1 MGRYV
6 AQGLSNL
13 DKETGQG
20 LPALDWT
27 YGAHGVVVDV
37 DPETGE
43 FDVLTIAS
51 VFDVGRVINPEI
63 TRGQC
68 VGGMVQGLGTA
79 LCEGYIYDQQGRLL
93 NASFTDNKI
102 PTARDI
108 PDRIESLAVETA
120 QLDGPFGA
128 RGVGEHPMI
137 SVAPAIGNAIQH
149 ATGAELMHMPMR
161 FEDVW
166 RALRAKE
173 PIDNWITKTPVGS
186 CRSDLPG
193 GNGPA
198 LTMGVRP
205 ALVTR

>member
-43 FDVLTIAS
+43 FDVLKIAS
-51 VFDVGRVINPEI
+51 VFDVGKVINPEI
-63 TRGQC
+63 VRGQC

-93 NASFTDNKI
+93 NPRSPTTRSRPRRTSPIGSRAWPWRRPSSTD
-102 PTARDI
+102 R
-108 PDRIESLAVETA
+108 S
-120 QLDGPFGA
+120 
-128 RGVGEHPMI
+128 
-137 SVAPAIGNAIQH
+137 APAAS
-149 ATGAELMHMPMR
+149 A
-161 FEDVW
+161 
-166 RALRAKE
+166 
-173 PIDNWITKTPVGS
+173 S
-186 CRSDLPG
+186 
-193 GNGPA
+193 
-198 LTMGVRP
+198 
-205 ALVTR
+205 TR